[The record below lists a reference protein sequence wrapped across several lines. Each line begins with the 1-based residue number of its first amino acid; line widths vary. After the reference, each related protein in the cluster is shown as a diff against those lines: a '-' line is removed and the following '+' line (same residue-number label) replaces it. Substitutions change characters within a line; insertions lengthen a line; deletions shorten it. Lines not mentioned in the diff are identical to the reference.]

1 MIVNIHLQVRVYLC
15 HVKVYAFG
23 ENVSTRQ
30 KNVNSFSPQKSDTYL
45 SRSRHLEAYLGCH
58 VCLFKAGAAGVRFK
72 EKLLE
77 SLQLEFSALCQPVT
91 VFQIIND

>member
-1 MIVNIHLQVRVYLC
+1 MYHPD
-15 HVKVYAFG
+15 K
-23 ENVSTRQ
+23 

-58 VCLFKAGAAGVRFK
+58 VCLFKAGAAGVRLK

-77 SLQLEFSALCQPVT
+77 SHFRHYVNQSRFFKSLMTEKILTALVS
-91 VFQIIND
+91 